1 MNDSS
6 TFLLEDCF
14 WAEVERDV
22 PAEQTPLFT
31 GQYDRQDLLSTLR
44 QRFGLSAAEAEFEL
58 FAARQEV
65 TL

>member
-1 MNDSS
+1 MKSPS
-6 TFLLEDCF
+6 TFLLEECF

-22 PAEQTPLFT
+22 PTEQTPLFT
-31 GQYDRQDLLSTLR
+31 GQYDRRDLLLTLR

-58 FAARQEV
+58 SAARQEV